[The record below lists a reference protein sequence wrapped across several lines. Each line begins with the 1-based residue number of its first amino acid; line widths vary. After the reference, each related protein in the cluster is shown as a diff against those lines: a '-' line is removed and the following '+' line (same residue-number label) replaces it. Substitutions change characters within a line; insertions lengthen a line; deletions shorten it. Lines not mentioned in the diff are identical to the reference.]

1 MLKNKNNG
9 ITLIALVVTII
20 VLLILA
26 GISISMLTGQNGILN
41 RASEAKEKNEDATD
55 LEYLQTKAYEAITN
69 YYVSGSNETET
80 EYVLKNLN
88 GSGVIADENTGSISY
103 NGKTYDISDIM
114 GKTSEQKAIEGQTD
128 VKIKQITKS
137 TATGEDATLL
147 ENGKIRMIIQE
158 EADSTNRA
166 VIPNGFYYVTGAPST
181 GMVISDKFGD
191 DDDNTKCGNQF
202 VWVPCKG
209 TAGVTYEKT
218 ANAEEKYGLAS
229 SWIKYNSHQ
238 YYYND
243 YKDWTDYGGDLNSVN
258 TYGGFYI
265 ARYEA
270 GVPSDASFYANK
282 DGATYEKEKDENV
295 LNNGYKPVSKKNNQ
309 AWNFVYQKT
318 ARELGKRMYEG
329 STSVTSQLVD
339 SYAWDT
345 TVDWLEK
352 EVPGIGNNST
362 GYGNYYNSGIKFVD
376 SLYAIHQYNKG
387 WTVGTTYKKGNGMAT
402 GYTELA
408 TGVTIID
415 GDSLKNRV
423 KNIYDMA
430 GNMWE
435 WTTEVGNYGNEQ
447 VLLTEEQA
455 DIASYAVLR
464 GGSLRDYGSGLPVS
478 RRNGDNFTSNTRG
491 ADIGFRVVL
500 YIK

>member
-1 MLKNKNNG
+1 MRKDRG

-41 RASEAKEKNEDATD
+41 RASEAKEKNKDATD
-55 LEYLQTKAYEAITN
+55 LEYLQTKADEAITN

-88 GSGVIADENTGSISY
+88 GSGVIADENTGSIIY
-103 NGKTYDISDIM
+103 NGKIYDISDII

-128 VKIKQITKS
+128 VKIKQIMKS

-158 EADSTNRA
+158 ETDSTNRA

-181 GMVISDKFGD
+181 GMIISDKFGD
-191 DDDNTKCGNQF
+191 DDDNTKGGNQF

-229 SWIKYNSHQ
+229 SWKKYSSHGAA
-238 YYYND
+238 YNN
-243 YKDWTDYGGDLNSVN
+243 YKDWTDYGGNLNSVN
-258 TYGGFYI
+258 TYGGFYV

-270 GVPSDASFYANK
+270 GVPNNAEFYANS
-282 DGATYEKEKDENV
+282 DSSSYITEKDNNILEN
-295 LNNGYKPVSKKNNQ
+295 NYKPVSKKNNQ
-309 AWNFVYQKT
+309 AWNYISQKT
-318 ARELGKRMYEG
+318 ARALGEKMYEENN
-329 STSVTSQLVD
+329 SVTSQLID

-345 TVDWLEK
+345 IVEWMEIDI
-352 EVPGIGNNST
+352 VGIGNNST
-362 GYGNYYNSGIKFVD
+362 GYGNYANSNIKFLD
-376 SLYAIHQYNKG
+376 SLYAVHQYNND
-387 WTVGTTYKKGNGMAT
+387 WIISPIYKKGNGITT

-408 TGVTIID
+408 TGVNAIEGSI
-415 GDSLKNRV
+415 SQNKI

-435 WTTEVGNYGNEQ
+435 WTTEVGNHSGTES
-447 VLLTEEQA
+447 LLTKDQA
-455 DIASYAVLR
+455 ITANYTVLR
-464 GGSLRDYGSGLPVS
+464 GGSFGGDGSDSPISKRYGYHHSYSVH
-478 RRNGDNFTSNTRG
+478 DV
-491 ADIGFRVVL
+491 AIGFRVVL
-500 YIK
+500 YIE